1 MPHKKGDSHLFLLS
15 FALLLAQAAVAFAN
29 DPVPTGATSENLAE
43 VQAAVVSVV
52 GQNMEACV
60 AISDGVGFGSG
71 VIVSPDGLV
80 LTAGHVVSGGT
91 EQFELFF
98 PSGRTVTARL
108 IGYNLDVDSAMLQI
122 NGGGN
127 WPSVKLAADDAPV
140 TGSWVVGLGHSGGYE
155 LGRKPPVRTGRVL
168 ELRCHLVVTDSVLIG
183 GDSGGPLFNLA
194 GELIGIHSS
203 IGDVIAENRHVSM
216 GSFRRDW
223 SRLAAGE
230 RWGKLPELG
239 EPDQSDQSDGSDK
252 SDQSE
257 RHPDAGDIASDS
269 PTATEL
275 GVTVRAGGS
284 GQLLIEQVQPGSPAA
299 RVGLK
304 ANDELLSIDGTR
316 LDTAERFQTVT
327 RQLKPGS
334 SVAIEFRRNG
344 TTLRLNVILQ
354 NF

>member
-1 MPHKKGDSHLFLLS
+1 MSQTRGVRILFLIAFTLLS
-15 FALLLAQAAVAFAN
+15 AGWAQAAIH
-29 DPVPTGATSENLAE
+29 DPVTADSPGESLAE
-43 VQAAVVSVV
+43 IQAAVVSVV

-91 EQFELFF
+91 EQFELYF

-108 IGYNLDVDSAMLQI
+108 VGYNLDVDSAMLRI

-127 WPSVKLAADDAPV
+127 WPSVKLSAEDAPA

-168 ELRCHLVVTDSVLIG
+168 EIRDHLVVTDSVLIG

-194 GELIGIHSS
+194 GELTGIHSS

-216 GSFRRDW
+216 GTFRRDW

-239 EPDQSDQSDGSDK
+239 DSGKSEPPEKSPGNQDSESDGK
-252 SDQSE
+252 
-257 RHPDAGDIASDS
+257 AA
-269 PTATEL
+269 TVTEL
-275 GVTVRAGGS
+275 GVSVRSGGN
-284 GQLLIEQVQPGSPAA
+284 GQLVIEQVQPGSPAA

-304 ANDELLSIDGTR
+304 AQDELLSIDGTR
-316 LDTAERFQTVT
+316 LESVAGFQAAMS
-327 RQLKPGS
+327 RLKPGS

-344 TTLRLNVILQ
+344 TTLRLSVILQ
-354 NF
+354 TF

>member
-1 MPHKKGDSHLFLLS
+1 MPQKKGVRTLFLIT
-15 FALLLAQAAVAFAN
+15 FALLLAHSAGASPN
-29 DPVPTGATSENLAE
+29 DPVASDSTSENLGE

-108 IGYNLDVDSAMLQI
+108 VGYNLDVDSAMLRI

-127 WPSVKLAADDAPV
+127 WPSVKLAADDAPA
-140 TGSWVVGLGHSGGYE
+140 TGDWVVGLGHSGGYE

-168 ELRCHLVVTDSVLIG
+168 ELRGHLVVTDSVLIG

-216 GSFRRDW
+216 GTFRRDW
-223 SRLAAGE
+223 RRLAAGE

-239 EPDQSDQSDGSDK
+239 GADQPGESDNSGQSDGQQES
-252 SDQSE
+252 
-257 RHPDAGDIASDS
+257 GDIAGNSAK
-269 PTATEL
+269 ATEL
-275 GVTVRAGGS
+275 GLTVRANGG
-284 GQLLIEQVQPGSPAA
+284 GHLVIEQVQPGSPAA

-316 LDTAERFQTVT
+316 LDSTDRFQAVT
-327 RQLKPGS
+327 SQLKPGS

-344 TTLRLNVILQ
+344 TTLRLSLILQ